1 MVDLNKLLE
10 TLDMVSDNCCE
21 DDGKIYINF
30 DKADNNLATA
40 DCLIIKDSYFL
51 LAEFKKIDE
60 VKNIEEW
67 MEDKKRNQQILLK
80 AYESYFL
87 LKSLKVIENFEN
99 MEKRFVFV
107 YKSDSYKKKIKNHF
121 KNKLDRLKIAYNSVL
136 VLECKNFKNLLERL

>member
-1 MVDLNKLLE
+1 MVDLNRLLE
-10 TLDMVSDNCCE
+10 PLDIVSDNCCE
-21 DDGKIYINF
+21 DNGKTYINF

-40 DCLIIKDSYFL
+40 DCLIIKDNYFL
-51 LAEFKKIDE
+51 LVEFKKLDE

-67 MEDKKRNQQILLK
+67 VEDKKRNQQILLK

-87 LKSLKVIENFEN
+87 LKSLKIIENFGN
-99 MEKRFVFV
+99 TEKRFVFV

-121 KNKLDRLKIAYNSVL
+121 KNKLDRLKIAYNNVL

>member
-1 MVDLNKLLE
+1 MVDLSEFLE
-10 TLDMVSDNCCE
+10 TLDKVSDNCCK
-21 DDGKIYINF
+21 DNGKTYINF
-30 DKADNNLATA
+30 DKADNNIATA

-51 LAEFKKIDE
+51 LVEFKKIDE
-60 VKNIEEW
+60 VENIEEW